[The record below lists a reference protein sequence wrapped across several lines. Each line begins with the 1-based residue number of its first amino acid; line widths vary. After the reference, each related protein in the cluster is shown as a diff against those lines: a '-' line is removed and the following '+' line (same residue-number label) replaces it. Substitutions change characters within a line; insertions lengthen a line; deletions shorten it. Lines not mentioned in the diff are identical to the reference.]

1 MNPERVPAPPF
12 DIFNIYFDKIYEPT
26 MHLCFSLDG
35 RIDEERFRS
44 AFMLALGSDPYLS
57 SRYVEEDGVAYW
69 ERIPREKYEKAF
81 VFHTVKEGEQVPP
94 DVPPGFVDVYSGP
107 PAAAAIFR
115 ANREGKGDVVTVSI
129 HHGCSDVR
137 GLIDLA
143 SFIFTVYR
151 KLGEDP
157 GFVPESRGWY
167 DRDAKKILE
176 KFSEEDIKTEAGKE
190 KRIVDRWAFPFEYR
204 GHGTP
209 RYAFRIFP
217 EERLSAVK
225 EFGKRYG
232 ATVNDVLI
240 AAYILALIEIRDD
253 PSDRNNLRGVL
264 SSADMRRH
272 LGETGEYSVEN
283 LSIAEMVEIVTGDS
297 FELGN
302 AVRKVAGITGER
314 KAGAFGA
321 FDIQFYEDLYTRGFG
336 AIREFFNEIL
346 SGYDTSSLKNPV
358 FSNIGIID
366 DARFDPGR
374 GPGGSALNI
383 EYALFLPVI
392 CRPLGFLLCASTWR
406 GSLSIQC
413 GYEEG
418 PYSAEKIGTFL
429 DSIDKLLP

>member
-1 MNPERVPAPPF
+1 MSPERAPAPPF
-12 DIFNIYFDKIYEPT
+12 DIFNIYFDKIYDPT

-44 AFMLALGSDPYLS
+44 AFILVLESDPYLS
-57 SRYVEEDGVAYW
+57 SRYTEENGVAYW

-81 VFHTVKEGEQVPP
+81 AIHTVDGGDLAPP

-115 ANREGKGDVVTVSI
+115 AEGKGDVVTVSI
-129 HHGCSDVR
+129 HHGCSDVH

-143 SFIFTVYR
+143 SLLFTVYR

-157 GFVPESRGWY
+157 AYVPEFRGWY
-167 DRDAKKILE
+167 DRDANKILD
-176 KFSEEDIKTEAGKE
+176 KFSEDEIKKEAGRD
-190 KRIVDRWAFPFEYR
+190 KRIVDRWVFPFDYTGR
-204 GHGTP
+204 GTP

-217 EERLSAVK
+217 EERLPAVK

-240 AAYILALIEIRDD
+240 AAYILALIELRDD
-253 PSDRNNLRGVL
+253 PSDLDNLRGVL

-272 LGETGEYSVEN
+272 LRRTWEYSVEN
-283 LSIAEMVEIVTGDS
+283 LSIAEMIEIVAVEGE
-297 FELGN
+297 ELGD
-302 AVRKVAGITGER
+302 AVRKVAEITKGR

-321 FDIQFYEDLYTRGFG
+321 FDIMFYEDLYDSGLG
-336 AIREFFNEIL
+336 AVRNFFNEIL
-346 SGYDTSSLKNPV
+346 SGYDTTTLKNPV
-358 FSNIGIID
+358 FSNIGVID
-366 DARFDPGR
+366 DGRFDPG
-374 GPGGSALNI
+374 SVMNI

-392 CRPLGFLLCASTWR
+392 CWPPGFLLCASTWK

-418 PYSAEKIGTFL
+418 PYSAGTIDKFL
-429 DSIDKLLP
+429 DIIDRLLP

>member
-1 MNPERVPAPPF
+1 MNPERAPAPPF
-12 DIFNIYFDKIYEPT
+12 DIFNIYFDKIYDPT
-26 MHLCFSLDG
+26 MHLCFSLDS

-44 AFMLALGSDPYLS
+44 AFMLALDSDPYLS
-57 SRYVEEDGVAYW
+57 SRYVEKNGAAYW
-69 ERIPREKYEKAF
+69 ERISREKYEKAF
-81 VFHTVKEGEQVPP
+81 SFHVVGEGDLAPP

-107 PAAAAIFR
+107 PAAAAVFR
-115 ANREGKGDVVTVSI
+115 AEGKGDVVTVSI

-143 SFIFTVYR
+143 SFLFTVYR

-157 GFVPESRGWY
+157 AYVPEFRGWY

-176 KFSEEDIKTEAGKE
+176 KFSEEDIEKEAGRE

-204 GHGTP
+204 GRGTP

-253 PSDRNNLRGVL
+253 PSDRNNQRGVL

-272 LGETGEYSVEN
+272 LREKGEYSVEN
-283 LSIAEMVEIVTGDS
+283 LSIAEMIEIVAVEGEGLGD
-297 FELGN
+297 
-302 AVRKVAGITGER
+302 AVRKVAEITKER

-321 FDIQFYEDLYTRGFG
+321 FDIKFYEDLYASGLG
-336 AIREFFNEIL
+336 AIRDFFNEII
-346 SGYDTSSLKNPV
+346 SGYDTIPLKNPV

-366 DARFDPGR
+366 DGRFDPG
-374 GPGGSALNI
+374 PGRDGSALNI
-383 EYALFLPVI
+383 EYAMFLPVI
-392 CRPLGFLLCASTWR
+392 CWPLGFLLCASTWK
-406 GSLSIQC
+406 GSLSLQC
-413 GYEEG
+413 GYEDG
-418 PYSAEKIGTFL
+418 PYSAEKIGMFL
-429 DSIDKLLP
+429 DLIDRLLP